1 MFFSRKGKGLLFP
14 TLLASILHS
23 SSFVLVR
30 SPFQSSSPIWA
41 NPRKEA
47 FGGGGAKESLPPWGG
62 AKKGKGEE
70 GLLGTTGR
78 SVGLAGQEE
87 EEERRDPNVQDG
99 PKDGGGGEKEVP
111 FPPLVL
117 WRWRPVT
124 SASLLEISLRRP
136 KARRQA
142 SPPDLTLVFN
152 WRERERDAF
161 FRGGVGRQQI
171 IILLAGTFDW

>member
-1 MFFSRKGKGLLFP
+1 MGEPSLFMFFSRKGKGLLFP

-47 FGGGGAKESLPPWGG
+47 FGGGGAKESLPLWGG

-99 PKDGGGGEKEVP
+99 PKDGGGGGRRKYH
-111 FPPLVL
+111 
-117 WRWRPVT
+117 
-124 SASLLEISLRRP
+124 SLPWS
-136 KARRQA
+136 
-142 SPPDLTLVFN
+142 F
-152 WRERERDAF
+152 
-161 FRGGVGRQQI
+161 GVGGLSLQPHSERSLFGGPKQEGKLA
-171 IILLAGTFDW
+171 LLT